1 VDQSYSYIAEKE
13 LGRGKM
19 TAQFF
24 KLPEHGL
31 YGASQY
37 ADGDFSVRNLVYV
50 IALSPN
56 GF

>member
-1 VDQSYSYIAEKE
+1 
-13 LGRGKM
+13 M

-37 ADGDFSVRNLVYV
+37 ADSDFSVRNLVYV